1 MQSKPKKT
9 QRAIRTAKHL
19 LTVALV
25 ALTLTSCCK
34 IKSQWV
40 TVVEEG
46 YLYTPEGKH
55 PFKQISYSKLKRINP
70 AYQDQSPAPKT
81 YMMAETDNFTVIA
94 NPASGG
100 VGYWQ
105 IYPKKELARY
115 KDIAIDSEASFFET
129 KHHDSLVKNGK
140 TAHPY
145 IEFIEGSSRRKPTIT
160 FRTTDI
166 PSMIDSNSMKDH
178 TFRYAIPFSM
188 NKTKYKIDVTI
199 SFGHSSYLNCSD
211 WHVPGSP

>member
-9 QRAIRTAKHL
+9 QRTIRTAKHL

-81 YMMAETDNFTVIA
+81 YMMAETDSFTVIA
-94 NPASGG
+94 DPASGG
-100 VGYWQ
+100 TGSWR
-105 IYPKKELARY
+105 IYPKNDLELY
-115 KDIAIDSEASFFET
+115 KDITIDSEVSFFET
-129 KHHDSLVKNGK
+129 KHHGSLVKSGK
-140 TAHPY
+140 AARSYVT
-145 IEFIEGSSRRKPTIT
+145 FIEGSSRRKQSIA
-160 FRTTDI
+160 FRTASI

-188 NKTKYKIDVTI
+188 NKTKYKMDVTI